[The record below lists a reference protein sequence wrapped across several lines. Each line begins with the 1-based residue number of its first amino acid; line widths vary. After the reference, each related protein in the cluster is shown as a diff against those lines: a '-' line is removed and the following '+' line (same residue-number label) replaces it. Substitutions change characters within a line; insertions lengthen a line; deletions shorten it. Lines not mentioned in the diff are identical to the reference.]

1 MKKIVVF
8 SLLFGLISTAALAQ
22 RPRVISPNVRPNVRP
37 NARPNARPNIRLNN
51 NQLTWGEK
59 KELRKDAVRYHAMK
73 RRAGRDG
80 RITPIE
86 RRKLRRAKCDTRR
99 DLVRFKHNG
108 RRRII

>member
-1 MKKIVVF
+1 MKKILVF
-8 SLLFGLISTAALAQ
+8 SFLFVLISTAAFAQ
-22 RPRVISPNVRPNVRP
+22 RLRAVS
-37 NARPNARPNIRLNN
+37 PNARPNIRLNN

-59 KELRKDAVRYHAMK
+59 IEFRKDAFRYHAMK

-86 RRKLRRAKCDTRR
+86 RRKLRRSKCDARR

>member
-1 MKKIVVF
+1 MKKILVF
-8 SLLFGLISTAALAQ
+8 SLILIFISTGALAQ
-22 RPRVISPNVRPNVRP
+22 RPRATFPNT
-37 NARPNARPNIRLNN
+37 RPNIRLNN
-51 NQLTWGEK
+51 NQITWGEK
-59 KELRKDAVRYHAMK
+59 KELRKDAVRYQKMK

-80 RITPIE
+80 IVTPIE

>member
-1 MKKIVVF
+1 MKKILVF
-8 SLLFGLISTAALAQ
+8 SLLFVSISTAAIAQ
-22 RPRVISPNVRPNVRP
+22 RTRAISPNV
-37 NARPNARPNIRLNN
+37 RPNIRLNN

-73 RRAGRDG
+73 RKAGRDG
-80 RITPIE
+80 RVTPIE

>member
-1 MKKIVVF
+1 MKKILVF
-8 SLLFGLISTAALAQ
+8 SLILVLISAAALAQ
-22 RPRVISPNVRPNVRP
+22 RPRATFPNV
-37 NARPNARPNIRLNN
+37 RPNARPNIRLNN
-51 NQLTWGEK
+51 NQLTWGENK
-59 KELRKDAVRYHAMK
+59 QLRKDAVRYHTMK

-99 DLVRFKHNG
+99 DLVRLKHNG

>member
-1 MKKIVVF
+1 MKKILVS
-8 SLLFGLISTAALAQ
+8 SLFLVLISASALAQ
-22 RPRVISPNVRPNVRP
+22 RTRAMSSNVRFNT
-37 NARPNARPNIRLNN
+37 

-73 RRAGRDG
+73 RKAGRDG

-86 RRKLRRAKCDTRR
+86 RRKLRRAKCDNRR
-99 DLVRFKHNG
+99 DLVRFKHNN

>member
-1 MKKIVVF
+1 MKKILVF
-8 SLLFGLISTAALAQ
+8 SLILGFISTAALAQ
-22 RPRVISPNVRPNVRP
+22 RPRGTFPNT
-37 NARPNARPNIRLNN
+37 RPNIRLNS
-51 NQLTWGEK
+51 NQLTWGERK
-59 KELRKDAVRYHAMK
+59 GLRKDAVRYHRMK

-80 RITPIE
+80 VVTPIE

>member
-1 MKKIVVF
+1 MKKILVF
-8 SLLFGLISTAALAQ
+8 SLLLGLFSTAALAQ
-22 RPRVISPNVRPNVRP
+22 RPRVISPSVRLNVRPNVRF
-37 NARPNARPNIRLNN
+37 NN

-59 KELRKDAVRYHAMK
+59 KELRKDAFRYHAMK

-80 RITPIE
+80 RVTPIE
-86 RRKLRRAKCDTRR
+86 RRKLRRAKCDSRR

>member
-1 MKKIVVF
+1 MKKIVIF
-8 SLLFGLISTAALAQ
+8 SFLFVSISTAALAQ
-22 RPRVISPNVRPNVRP
+22 RPRATSPNVRFNT
-37 NARPNARPNIRLNN
+37 RLNS

-59 KELRKDAVRYHAMK
+59 KELRKDAVRYHAM
-73 RRAGRDG
+73 RRKAGRDG

-86 RRKLRRAKCDTRR
+86 RRKLRRAKCDRRR